1 MSAGLGRSLA
11 SGPKVTGGTLPLSC
25 VSSVVPFQK
34 MFLSFLKHLPRPD
47 TTWDMEESEWD
58 PKEEE
63 EQGPGDKTTS
73 SEVTE
78 KDQRC

>member
-1 MSAGLGRSLA
+1 
-11 SGPKVTGGTLPLSC
+11 
-25 VSSVVPFQK
+25 
-34 MFLSFLKHLPRPD
+34 
-47 TTWDMEESEWD
+47 MEESEWD

-78 KDQRC
+78 KDQRCWSPQGPGNLVLSAWTGSGDLALPLGSSSWTAPHCKPGGVGGGL